1 MDATEIYID
10 ANSETLLSLSRLNN
24 DSVRLQVASV
34 EAVLVAVTIGS
45 GPWRDMVKAAY
56 EEERRS
62 ARVFREARWI
72 VTRAEMRWW
81 ERLWPVRFARAVRDG
96 VVQVIDEERAA
107 RR

>member
-10 ANSETLLSLSRLNN
+10 ATSETLLSVSRLNN

-34 EAVLVAVTIGS
+34 DAVLVAVTIGN

-62 ARVFREARWI
+62 ARVLRDARWI
-72 VTRAEMRWW
+72 VTRADMQWW
-81 ERLWPVRFARAVRDG
+81 EPLWPVRFARAVRDG
-96 VVQVIDEERAA
+96 LVQVIDEERAT

>member
-10 ANSETLLSLSRLNN
+10 ATSETLLSVSRLKN
-24 DSVRLQVASV
+24 DCVRLQVASV
-34 EAVLVAVTIGS
+34 DAVLVAVTIGN
-45 GPWRDMVKAAY
+45 GPWRDMVNAAY

-62 ARVFREARWI
+62 ARIFRQACWI
-72 VTRAEMRWW
+72 VSRADMRWW

-96 VVQVIDEERAA
+96 LVQVIDEERAA

>member
-10 ANSETLLSLSRLNN
+10 ATSETLLSVSRLNN

-34 EAVLVAVTIGS
+34 EAVLVAVTIS
-45 GPWRDMVKAAY
+45 NGPWRDMVKAAY

-62 ARVFREARWI
+62 ARIFREARRI
-72 VTRAEMRWW
+72 VTRADRRWW
-81 ERLWPVRFARAVRDG
+81 ERLWPVRFARAFRDG
-96 VVQVIDEERAA
+96 VIQVINEERAA